1 MRRAFPLL
9 QKMTTAATSTVA
21 PAGKTIKIDIVSD
34 TVCPWCYVG
43 KKRLEKAI
51 TAFKNT
57 PEHQNVQFQVDWHP
71 YQLDPSASRVPV
83 KKMDMYASKFGAA
96 RAPLIRDRMI
106 QVGQE
111 EGINFSYN
119 GSVVNTL
126 DSHRLINF
134 ATARGKQ
141 DEMVDELFRNYFEE
155 DKCGEVPTLIESAV
169 KVGLDGAEVE
179 RYLASQEGIQEV
191 LDDIEKAKVE
201 GVQGVPNIM
210 INNTYVLS
218 GAQDADTFIEVFN
231 RVV

>member
-1 MRRAFPLL
+1 
-9 QKMTTAATSTVA
+9 MTTAATPTVA

-51 TAFKNT
+51 TAFKST
-57 PEHQNVQFQVDWHP
+57 PEHKDVQFQIDWHP
-71 YQLDPSASRVPV
+71 YQLDPSASKVPI

-126 DSHRLINF
+126 DSHRLINY

-141 DEMVDELFRNYFEE
+141 DEIVEELFRNYFEE
-155 DKCGEVPTLIESAV
+155 DKF
-169 KVGLDGAEVE
+169 
-179 RYLASQEGIQEV
+179 LASQEGVQEV
-191 LDDIEKAKVE
+191 RDEIQRAKVE

-210 INNTYVLS
+210 IDNKYVLS
-218 GAQDADTFIEVFN
+218 GAQEPDTFIDVFN
-231 RVV
+231 RVAK